1 MPLENLDEEG
11 LPRNPDLQLAQL
23 RFLLTVENET
33 VDKEA
38 VWVKLLSAIKEKG
51 IIILLLIKVP
61 NIIIIIRN
69 GSLLFLVMS

>member
-61 NIIIIIRN
+61 NIIIIRN

>member
-51 IIILLLIKVP
+51 IIVLLLIKVP
-61 NIIIIIRN
+61 NIVIIRN

>member
-23 RFLLTVENET
+23 RFLLTIENET

-51 IIILLLIKVP
+51 IIILILIKVP
-61 NIIIIIRN
+61 NIIIIRN

>member
-23 RFLLTVENET
+23 RFLLTIENET

-61 NIIIIIRN
+61 NIIIIRN

>member
-51 IIILLLIKVP
+51 IIILLIIKVP
-61 NIIIIIRN
+61 NIIIIRN

>member
-61 NIIIIIRN
+61 NIVIIRN

>member
-51 IIILLLIKVP
+51 IIILL
-61 NIIIIIRN
+61 
-69 GSLLFLVMS
+69 